1 MFAVVGLSHHTAPIE
16 VREQMALSR
25 EQLVSLLEQ
34 LVTHPEIAEAFVIS
48 TCNRVEVMA
57 CAASGVELAK
67 LDQAVRSQLALHAAH
82 LTPHLYSRL
91 GNDALRHLFRVAC
104 SLDSL
109 VVGEPQILGQ
119 MKQAFDLAQEV
130 GTVGPA
136 LRRATTHAVRA
147 AKRVRTETALG
158 VGQVSVP
165 SVAVDLTRRIF
176 GDLKGHKAAL
186 LGLGEMGQLVAKQL
200 GGEGA
205 SLIALGRNPERTAEV
220 GRSLG
225 ATVRGLDQL
234 EQTLV
239 EVDVLVAMTSSQQV
253 VVDYDTVARLR
264 KQRRG
269 RRLFFIDLSVPRNID
284 PRINEL
290 EDMFL
295 YNVDDLSEIVKDS
308 KSSRKGEADR
318 AEQIVLDETKNYER
332 AASAQQATPMVVALR
347 RRFGAILRAEFER
360 SQRGKLRDLTP
371 EQTEAVGRM
380 LDAAVNKM
388 LHAPTTRLREV
399 ASNPGEAIQ
408 LETWLGA
415 LTELFE
421 LDSDDAMMSN
431 GDSLAP
437 RATKPPQRESRPA
450 PAADADRGSHSPLGH
465 APLGHSPL
473 PHAPLRPSPRG
484 AQR

>member
-25 EQLVSLLEQ
+25 EQLVALLEQ
-34 LVTHPEIAEAFVIS
+34 LVTHPEIAEAFVVS
-48 TCNRVEVMA
+48 TCNRVEVVA
-57 CAASGVELAK
+57 CAAAGTEPAK
-67 LDQAVRSQLALHAAH
+67 LDQAVRSQLGLHAAH
-82 LTPHLYSRL
+82 LMPHLYTRL
-91 GNDALRHLFRVAC
+91 GNDALTHLFRVAC

-119 MKQAFDLAQEV
+119 LKQAFDLAQEV

-158 VGQVSVP
+158 MGQVSVP

-176 GDLKGHKAAL
+176 GDLTGRKAAL

-205 SLIALGRNPERTAEV
+205 SLVALGRNPERVAEV

-225 ATVRGLDQL
+225 AVVRGLDQL

-253 VVDYDTVARLR
+253 VVDFATVARLR

-284 PRINEL
+284 PRVNEL
-290 EDMFL
+290 EDVFL
-295 YNVDDLSEIVKDS
+295 YNVDDLSEIVNET
-308 KSSRKGEADR
+308 KSTRKGEAER

-332 AASAQQATPMVVALR
+332 AASAQQATPTVVALR
-347 RRFGAILRAEFER
+347 RRFAATLRAEFER

-399 ASNPGEAIQ
+399 ASNPAEANQ
-408 LETWLGA
+408 LDTWLGA

-421 LDSDDAMMSN
+421 LDSDDAMIST

-437 RATKPPQRESRPA
+437 RATKPPRRESRPA
-450 PAADADRGSHSPLGH
+450 PAPVDERS
-465 APLGHSPL
+465 GHSPV
-473 PHAPLRPSPRG
+473 G